1 MPWLL
6 KNLTKNTAGNL
17 SIELILDENTKLTD
31 VFISGGFINN
41 EVFIKYLSLMQ
52 KNVRIKLSNI
62 QNESAYGAA
71 LLMKDY
77 L

>member
-1 MPWLL
+1 MA
-6 KNLTKNTAGNL
+6 KKVVKG
-17 SIELILDENTKLTD
+17 IELILDENTKLTD

-62 QNESAYGAA
+62 QNENRFYFF
-71 LLMKDY
+71 KI
-77 L
+77 